1 MPGKPL
7 LGREAGGA
15 QLAWPTRGPRAW
27 ACAQCLRPPLSSAR
41 VLSGLQAVS
50 SGQAGK
56 DGFYDGVCAR
66 APDPWR
72 VDPQFGVPGHLPD
85 TWRHSHKVAIAVT
98 VPIFREGTEARPLP
112 LPTGPGSSQP
122 PDPRVRCHSSPALA
136 PLCSPAVPAAPT
148 LIWGADDGGS
158 RSSSDW
164 RQVGGRV
171 RVLAGTVG
179 SESVFH
185 WPQGS
190 GSLLLTL
197 PEGVPGWGGRGV
209 RSAKAPGS
217 KPRRAVPHPGGC
229 TGMCPRATE
238 AGGSHTG
245 PGPGHAGHSRCPR
258 AQAMR
263 DTPAARPAL

>member
-1 MPGKPL
+1 M
-7 LGREAGGA
+7 AH
-15 QLAWPTRGPRAW
+15 AWPAGLGLF
-27 ACAQCLRPPLSSAR
+27 QCLRPPLSSAR

-158 RSSSDW
+158 RPSSDW

-179 SESVFH
+179 SESVF
-185 WPQGS
+185 QLAS
-190 GSLLLTL
+190 RQRL
-197 PEGVPGWGGRGV
+197 P
-209 RSAKAPGS
+209 APD
-217 KPRRAVPHPGGC
+217 PP
-229 TGMCPRATE
+229 
-238 AGGSHTG
+238 
-245 PGPGHAGHSRCPR
+245 
-258 AQAMR
+258 
-263 DTPAARPAL
+263 